1 MLGATLT
8 AAVVGDLLFGGLQ
21 LAGPLIALYTVAR
34 RYDRRASLVAAAVAA
49 AALAPSVASR
59 APDSPLFAIAISVAL
74 VATWLIGVSALA
86 ARTTL
91 RRDIA

>member
-1 MLGATLT
+1 M
-8 AAVVGDLLFGGLQ
+8 
-21 LAGPLIALYTVAR
+21 
-34 RYDRRASLVAAAVAA
+34 AAAVAA